1 MRAYINGTSA
11 ISPQP
16 TFDEAAYLQDLVKPE
31 KEYFQALEPEYR
43 QYIDPKLSR
52 RMARI
57 IKMSVA
63 ASMKSLQQAGLTQ
76 PGLAQPEAITIG
88 TGLGC
93 LQDTEKFLTEMVETG
108 EGLLSPT
115 AFIQS
120 THNTIAGQIA
130 LLLGCSAHNFTFVQ
144 RAFSFER
151 ALEDALLQIHEGVQ
165 QVLLGGVDE
174 VTPNLYKIL
183 KQADCIGDVAALS
196 GNGIKE
202 NRPVWGEGA
211 SFFLLSAAQT
221 PGSFARLDGLKTF
234 YQPEGPAEIIQ
245 QVSALLKANHIEAE
259 AVDALM
265 LGYNGYA
272 ADDATYDM
280 MHRELF
286 TQQPV
291 LGFKHLCG
299 EYFTASAFGLHLAAR
314 SLQHGQEFAQTLLKG
329 SLHKP
334 LNKLLFY
341 NHFQGKYHTLMLL
354 SACRPL

>member
-16 TFDEAAYLQDLVKPE
+16 TFDAAAYLQELVKPE

-63 ASMKSLQQAGLTQ
+63 AAMQSLQQGGITQ
-76 PGLAQPEAITIG
+76 PDAITIG

-93 LQDTEKFLTEMVETG
+93 LQDTEKFLAEMVDTG

-130 LLLGCSAHNFTFVQ
+130 LLLGCNAHNFTFVQ

-151 ALEDALLQIHEGVQ
+151 ALEDALLQIYEGMQ
-165 QVLLGGVDE
+165 HVLLGGVDE
-174 VTPNLYKIL
+174 VTPSLYKIL
-183 KQADCIGDVAALS
+183 KQADCIGEVAAPS
-196 GNGIKE
+196 GNGSTTHK
-202 NRPVWGEGA
+202 PAWGEGA
-211 SFFLLSAAQT
+211 SFFLLSAAET
-221 PGSFARLDGLKTF
+221 PGSLARLDGLKTF
-234 YQPEGPAEIIQ
+234 YQPEQPDEIIT
-245 QVSALLKANHIEAE
+245 QVNTLIEANHIEAE
-259 AVDALM
+259 AIDALM
-265 LGYNGYA
+265 LGYNGYQG
-272 ADDATYDM
+272 DDASYDLLR
-280 MHRELF
+280 RELF
-286 TQQPV
+286 PQQPV
-291 LGFKHLCG
+291 LGFKQLCG

-314 SLQHGQEFAQTLLKG
+314 SLQQGQEFSPTLLHG

-341 NHFQGKYHTLMLL
+341 NHFQGRYHTLMLL
-354 SACRPL
+354 SACRPS

>member
-1 MRAYINGTSA
+1 MRAYINGASA

-16 TFDEAAYLQDLVKPE
+16 TFDEAAYLQELVKPE

-63 ASMKSLQQAGLTQ
+63 AAMKSLQQAGIT
-76 PGLAQPEAITIG
+76 QPEAITIG

-93 LQDTEKFLTEMVETG
+93 LQDTEKFLTEMVETS

-165 QVLLGGVDE
+165 QILLGGVDE

-183 KQADCIGDVAALS
+183 QQAGCIDDAATLS
-196 GNGIKE
+196 ANDSSKHK
-202 NRPVWGEGA
+202 PAWGEGA
-211 SFFLLSAAQT
+211 SFFLLSATETA
-221 PGSFARLDGLKTF
+221 GSLARLDGLKTF

-245 QVSALLKANHIEAE
+245 QLRTLLAANHIDAE
-259 AVDALM
+259 AIDALM
-265 LGYNGYA
+265 LGYNGHERDNA
-272 ADDATYDM
+272 PYDLVR
-280 MHRELF
+280 RELF
-286 TQQPV
+286 PQQPV
-291 LGFKHLCG
+291 LCFKHLCG

-314 SLQHGQEFAQTLLKG
+314 SLQQGQEFPRSLLNG